1 GIRLTREC
9 QTSLSQAEQKVQILL
24 ERDGELSEAPF
35 DAEGDEA

>member
-1 GIRLTREC
+1 
-9 QTSLSQAEQKVQILL
+9 QILL